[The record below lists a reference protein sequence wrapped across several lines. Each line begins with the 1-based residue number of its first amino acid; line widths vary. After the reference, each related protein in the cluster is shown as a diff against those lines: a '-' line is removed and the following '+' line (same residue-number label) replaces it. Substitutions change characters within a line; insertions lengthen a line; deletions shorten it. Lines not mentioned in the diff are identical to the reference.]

1 MPLFVFGFFFLVCFS
16 KALEKKSTDLLLIFN
31 LIKLNWTEIF
41 PVAVQ
46 KSYRVHITSVLLY
59 SILFWVVCIELC
71 TSISRFS
78 ISHRKYICI
87 YPHWSY
93 TAWEYE
99 VSNTEMVDIK
109 PRLGRLQP
117 VGLMSYYNSC
127 ATVTRRWNCCTSHY
141 CGNHRRES
149 LNFSCCCSCY
159 SKLYYSVEK
168 HHFQL
173 KYFFL
178 ACSYH

>member
-1 MPLFVFGFFFLVCFS
+1 M
-16 KALEKKSTDLLLIFN
+16 
-31 LIKLNWTEIF
+31 
-41 PVAVQ
+41 
-46 KSYRVHITSVLLY
+46 
-59 SILFWVVCIELC
+59 
-71 TSISRFS
+71 
-78 ISHRKYICI
+78 
-87 YPHWSY
+87 
-93 TAWEYE
+93 WEYE
-99 VSNTEMVDIK
+99 VSNAEMVDIK

-173 KYFFL
+173 KYFFSCLFLSLKIISFSLSLVFTLSLFKSNNTKCVSPILPPHLPSLSPIFQPGL
-178 ACSYH
+178 AQKDK